1 MSPENYLIG
10 LSFIQIAQSDDFCAP
25 DFREYEIARVT
36 YNGQPQ
42 QLVYR
47 HISLENIRAG
57 SVSISNK
64 PLNTDDLMRKLSE
77 EAITKHFKK

>member
-1 MSPENYLIG
+1 MESL
-10 LSFIQIAQSDDFCAP
+10 IQIAQSDDFWAP

-64 PLNTDDLMRKLSE
+64 PLNTDDLIRKLSE